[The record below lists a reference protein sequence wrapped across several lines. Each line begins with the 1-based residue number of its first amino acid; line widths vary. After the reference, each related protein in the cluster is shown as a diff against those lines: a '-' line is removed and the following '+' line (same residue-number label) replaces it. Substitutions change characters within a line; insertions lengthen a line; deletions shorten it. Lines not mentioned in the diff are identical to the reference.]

1 MDFSKITDILVEI
14 MGYVFSLLASLGLKL
29 PDNIIGGV
37 QPRA

>member
-14 MGYVFSLLASLGLKL
+14 MGYVFSLLASLGLNL
-29 PDNIIGGV
+29 PDYIINGV